1 MAAMF
6 KWFDS
11 SPAEAFARELAAFM
25 VAELRGTR
33 LDSLDNKGRKK
44 AERAMERGARKVQDF
59 RAAHKMNFY
68 KKSKLANAFLWS
80 LKDAGW
86 PEAYANQMTD
96 WLTLR
101 L

>member
-1 MAAMF
+1 MF
-6 KWFDS
+6 KWFDT
-11 SPAEAFARELAAFM
+11 SPAEAFARELSAFM

-59 RAAHKMNFY
+59 RTGHKMNFY

-86 PEAYANQMTD
+86 PESYANQMTD